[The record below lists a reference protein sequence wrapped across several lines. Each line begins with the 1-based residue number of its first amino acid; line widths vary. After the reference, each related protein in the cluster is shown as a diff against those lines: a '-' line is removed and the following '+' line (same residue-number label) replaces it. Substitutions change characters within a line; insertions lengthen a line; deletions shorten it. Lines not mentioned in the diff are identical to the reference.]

1 MSIFDSKNKDWM
13 YWSNRFDNLNLG
25 FTDSIYKLSADELES
40 LVRELAAAQEAGELN
55 LETNEGVEN
64 LQRIMEKHG
73 A

>member
-40 LVRELAAAQEAGELN
+40 LVRELAAAQEEGELN
-55 LETNEGVEN
+55 LETNEGIEH
-64 LQRIMEKHG
+64 L
-73 A
+73 

>member
-40 LVRELAAAQEAGELN
+40 LVRELAAAQEEGELN
-55 LETNEGVEN
+55 LETNEGIEN

>member
-13 YWSNRFDNLNLG
+13 YWSNRFDDLNLG

-40 LVRELAAAQEAGELN
+40 LVRELAAAQEEGELN
-55 LETNEGVEN
+55 LETNEGIEN